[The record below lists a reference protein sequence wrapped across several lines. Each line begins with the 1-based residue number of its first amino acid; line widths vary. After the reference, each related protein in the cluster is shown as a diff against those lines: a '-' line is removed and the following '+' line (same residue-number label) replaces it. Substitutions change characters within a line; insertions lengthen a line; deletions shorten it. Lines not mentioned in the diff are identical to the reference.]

1 MKKIELLNLL
11 KELNFPKDEYYVL
24 SGASLVLRGIKEEA
38 NDLDLC
44 ISAKLFNQIKDKF
57 NLTDERKNECGFYK
71 INDNLEIVVDKKEDF
86 KMEIGE
92 KYNLNITIDKVFKAD
107 TLHTVANTIA
117 RKTKIPCMQIEIAK
131 KYRDIEQFNNI
142 KIMLNFLG
150 EYLRNILVGGQNE

>member
-44 ISAKLFNQIKDKF
+44 ISKELFNQIKNKF
-57 NLTDERKNECGFYK
+57 NLTDESKNECGFYK
-71 INDNLEIVVDKKEDF
+71 INDNLEIVVDKKENF

-92 KYNLNITIDKVFKAD
+92 KYNLENLQTILDFKIKRNKPKDKDDIENIKKYLEKHNIT
-107 TLHTVANTIA
+107 
-117 RKTKIPCMQIEIAK
+117 
-131 KYRDIEQFNNI
+131 
-142 KIMLNFLG
+142 G
-150 EYLRNILVGGQNE
+150 

>member
-44 ISAKLFNQIKDKF
+44 ISAELFNQIKDKF

-71 INDNLEIVVDKKEDF
+71 INNNLEIVVDKKEDF

-92 KYNLNITIDKVFKAD
+92 KYNLEDLQTILDFKLKRNKPKDKDDIENI
-107 TLHTVANTIA
+107 
-117 RKTKIPCMQIEIAK
+117 K
-131 KYRDIEQFNNI
+131 KYLHI
-142 KIMLNFLG
+142 KNTL
-150 EYLRNILVGGQNE
+150 

>member
-11 KELNFPKDEYYVL
+11 EELDFPKDEYYVL

-92 KYNLNITIDKVFKAD
+92 KYNLEDLQTILDFKLKRNKLKDKDDIENI
-107 TLHTVANTIA
+107 
-117 RKTKIPCMQIEIAK
+117 K
-131 KYRDIEQFNNI
+131 KYLHI
-142 KIMLNFLG
+142 KNTL
-150 EYLRNILVGGQNE
+150 

>member
-44 ISAKLFNQIKDKF
+44 ISKELFNQIKNKF

-71 INDNLEIVVDKKEDF
+71 INDNLEIVVDKKENF

-92 KYNLNITIDKVFKAD
+92 KYNLENLQTILDFKIKRNKPKDKDDIENIKKYLEKHNIT
-107 TLHTVANTIA
+107 
-117 RKTKIPCMQIEIAK
+117 
-131 KYRDIEQFNNI
+131 
-142 KIMLNFLG
+142 G
-150 EYLRNILVGGQNE
+150 

>member
-24 SGASLVLRGIKEEA
+24 SGASLVLRGIKAEA

-44 ISAKLFNQIKDKF
+44 ISAELFNQIKDKF

-92 KYNLNITIDKVFKAD
+92 KYNLEDLQTILDFKIKRNKPKDQKDIENIKKHLEKNNIT
-107 TLHTVANTIA
+107 
-117 RKTKIPCMQIEIAK
+117 
-131 KYRDIEQFNNI
+131 
-142 KIMLNFLG
+142 G
-150 EYLRNILVGGQNE
+150 

>member
-44 ISAKLFNQIKDKF
+44 ISKELFNHIKNKF

-92 KYNLNITIDKVFKAD
+92 KYNLEDLQTILDFKLKRNKPKDKDDIENI
-107 TLHTVANTIA
+107 
-117 RKTKIPCMQIEIAK
+117 K
-131 KYRDIEQFNNI
+131 KYLHI
-142 KIMLNFLG
+142 KNTL
-150 EYLRNILVGGQNE
+150 

>member
-44 ISAKLFNQIKDKF
+44 ISAELFNQIKDKF

-92 KYNLNITIDKVFKAD
+92 KYNLEDLQTILDFKLKRNKPKDKDDIENI
-107 TLHTVANTIA
+107 
-117 RKTKIPCMQIEIAK
+117 K
-131 KYRDIEQFNNI
+131 KYLHI
-142 KIMLNFLG
+142 KNTL
-150 EYLRNILVGGQNE
+150 

>member
-11 KELNFPKDEYYVL
+11 EQLNFPKDEYYVL

-44 ISAKLFNQIKDKF
+44 ISEELFRQIKEKY
-57 NLTDERKNECGFYK
+57 NLTEEKKNECGFYK

-92 KYNLNITIDKVFKAD
+92 KYNLEDLQTILDFKIKRNLPKDKKDIDNIKKY
-107 TLHTVANTIA
+107 LHTKNTS
-117 RKTKIPCMQIEIAK
+117 
-131 KYRDIEQFNNI
+131 
-142 KIMLNFLG
+142 LS
-150 EYLRNILVGGQNE
+150 GQ